1 MGIFAHLDSVVN
13 TKRGILT
20 KIYRRGPVKGG
31 HTFFLD
37 VFWFGHLHRRTCG
50 QPRHDCMLRAY
61 INDKALADIK
71 YMALFR
77 SETNWLNICPHAICG
92 YMANLTDCGRGE
104 GGG

>member
-1 MGIFAHLDSVVN
+1 
-13 TKRGILT
+13 
-20 KIYRRGPVKGG
+20 
-31 HTFFLD
+31 
-37 VFWFGHLHRRTCG
+37 
-50 QPRHDCMLRAY
+50 MLRAY

-104 GGG
+104 GGGSLSKGRGGNAEQKNFNCWFEALNPKS